1 MNDMYLPAFVRRYEL
16 PADSDERTLKRTY
29 ARELKKIDQ
38 VTELEAFQDLRDS
51 YEEAL
56 NWLRYRD
63 EENAEDNAEVHAGD
77 GTGAEWQTA
86 SGLNTPP
93 QQSNNTESERDA
105 APAQPPE
112 TVHFQGSDPLAT
124 AKQAFERI
132 KALTESATVSEQ
144 AIADLLREQAEHP
157 EMLNMDA
164 RFLFETGIARYLIDG
179 WQPGKEL
186 LFFSAAQHF
195 DWLNRQERLNYASDY
210 AYVIQNAIN
219 EWREMQNKHISV
231 KSKYQELIQAARE
244 HRTLTADY
252 LRINRQLLSRMTEHY
267 GSLLYLITDRAQIQ
281 QWIEQTQTAIA
292 QAEQAA
298 QLAAQQALENAN
310 WLQKQWLKLK
320 GRSNEEKS
328 KTTAV
333 LATILFAMIVA
344 LAYFKGNSK
353 GQQEYSGSPADIAYQ
368 QAEAALNGSNGQQRN
383 PQMAMG
389 LWSRAFELG
398 RIDAG
403 LRIAKL
409 YKQGDGLP
417 KDPSLALYWYEKAAQ
432 KGNQE
437 AQANAGDMYY
447 RGTGTNKDEVK
458 ALEYFQHCAI
468 TIPYCQT
475 IWAIILEYGK
485 AGKKDSAKSLEL
497 LRAAAAKE
505 ESNAQRWLAIA
516 YLRGDFGLRI
526 DAQEGIR
533 RLEQTAQTDQF
544 SQHYLGLT
552 YENGWEVKKDL
563 NLAKTWYLR
572 AAKFGFQDSFDAM
585 ERLCKGAK
593 DPQCQDWQAFRAN
606 KPAAT
611 P

>member
-1 MNDMYLPAFVRRYEL
+1 MNDMYLPAFFRRYEL
-16 PADSDERTLKRTY
+16 AADSDERTLKRTY

-38 VTELEAFQDLRDS
+38 ATELEAFQDLRDS

-77 GTGAEWQTA
+77 DTGAEWQTA

-93 QQSNNTESERDA
+93 QQSNSTESERDA

-186 LFFSAAQHF
+186 LFFSAVNHF

-231 KSKYQELIQAARE
+231 KSKYQELIQAARQ

-252 LRINRQLLSRMTEHY
+252 LRINLQLLSRMTEHY

-333 LATILFAMIVA
+333 LATILFAIIVGI
-344 LAYFKGNSK
+344 AYFKGSDK
-353 GQQEYSGSPADIAYQ
+353 GHPANNFYQ
-368 QAEAALNGSNGQQRN
+368 QAEAALNGTSKDQQGN
-383 PQMAMG
+383 AQKAIS

-398 RIDAG
+398 RPDAG
-403 LRIAKL
+403 LRIADL
-409 YKQGDGLP
+409 YQRGHGVP
-417 KDPSLALYWYEKAAQ
+417 KDPSVALYWYEKAAQ

-468 TIPYCQT
+468 SIPYCQSL
-475 IWAIILEYGK
+475 WAIILEDGK
-485 AGKKDSAKSLEL
+485 AGKKDTAKSLEL

-505 ESNAQRWLAIA
+505 EINAQRWLGIA
-516 YLRGDFGLRI
+516 YFEGQLGLQK
-526 DAQEGIR
+526 DAKEGIR
-533 RLEQTAQTDQF
+533 RLEQAAKTDKP
-544 SQHYLGLT
+544 SQNLLGRI

-563 NLAKTWYLR
+563 SLAKTWYLR

>member
-1 MNDMYLPAFVRRYEL
+1 MNDMYLPAFFRRYEL
-16 PADSDERTLKRTY
+16 AADSDERTLKRTY

-38 VTELEAFQDLRDS
+38 ATELEAFQDLRDS

-63 EENAEDNAEVHAGD
+63 EENAEDNAEAHAGD
-77 GTGAEWQTA
+77 DTGAEWQTA
-86 SGLNTPP
+86 TGLNTPP
-93 QQSNNTESERDA
+93 QQPDNTDGEHDA
-105 APAQPPE
+105 APAQSPA

-124 AKQAFERI
+124 AKQAFELV

-144 AIADLLREQAEHP
+144 AIDDLLREQAEHP

-186 LFFSAAQHF
+186 LFFSAVRHF

-231 KSKYQELIQAARE
+231 RNKYQELIQAARE

-252 LRINRQLLSRMTEHY
+252 LRINLQLLSRMTEHY

-281 QWIEQTQTAIA
+281 QWIEQTQAAIA

-298 QLAAQQALENAN
+298 QQARENAN
-310 WLQKQWLKLK
+310 WLQKRWHQYQN
-320 GRSNEEKS
+320 GSQQERSN
-328 KTTAV
+328 TV
-333 LATILFAMIVA
+333 GILLAIFVAIFFAA
-344 LAYFKGNSK
+344 GYFKGSSK

-383 PQMAMG
+383 PQMAIG

-398 RIDAG
+398 RTDAG

-409 YKQGDGLP
+409 YKQGYGLP

-468 TIPYCQT
+468 TIPYCQSM
-475 IWAIILEYGK
+475 WAVILEFGK
-485 AGKKDSAKSLEL
+485 AGKKDTAKSLEL
-497 LRAAAAKE
+497 LRTAAAKE
-505 ESNAQRWLAIA
+505 EINAQRWLGIA
-516 YLRGDFGLRI
+516 YFEGKLGLQKDTR
-526 DAQEGIR
+526 EGIR
-533 RLEQTAQTDQF
+533 RLEQAAKTDKP
-544 SQHYLGLT
+544 SQHLLGRI

-572 AAKFGFQDSFDAM
+572 AAKFGYQDSFDAM